1 MPTHTK
7 SLPGKLMDNENKELV
22 SEGIVY
28 LSLVVPIKSKRQPQ
42 CKGTMTVKGFT
53 PQLYDKPYILHL
65 DKFSGRV
72 FLVTPPEIVRG
83 NLLDRNLTQTPLK
96 IMFEDNVWRSSEW
109 FVFLR
114 SLFGSY

>member
-7 SLPGKLMDNENKELV
+7 SLPGKLMDKENERLIAD
-22 SEGIVY
+22 GIIY
-28 LSLVVPIKSKRQPQ
+28 LSLVMPIKPNRKPQ

-72 FLVTPPEIVRG
+72 FIVTPPEIVAG
-83 NLLDRNLTQTPLK
+83 NLMNRDLTQTPLK
-96 IMFEDNVWRSSEW
+96 ISFEDSIWQSQEW
-109 FVFLR
+109 IEFIQN
-114 SLFGSY
+114 LFGS